1 MYITGIG
8 NVTEC
13 NHSFIYLNTE
23 GKQER
28 LKATLDLLRSIF
40 TQAEEDSRFY
50 YRVKEVLRAEFEQRR
65 EKVED
70 RYHYITDDER
80 KERYRAGGYKN
91 GIGLEIE
98 QQINNEECTRQ
109 FSAVY
114 GFYDAVKFASDKW
127 MEADKIKRQATAA
140 LNAMKA

>member
-13 NHSFIYLNTE
+13 NHSFIHLNTE

-65 EKVED
+65 EKVEN